1 MTDHLAVFDTTVNET
16 NRWLEAL
23 QEEICCGRHE
33 AYTVM
38 RAVLHALRDRLS
50 PGGAMRLGAQL
61 PLLLKGVFVE
71 GWRPDDTPIR
81 THTADDF
88 VERVAGELPP
98 GFEFDPGYATR
109 AAIKV
114 LWSHMHGGAIEKARG
129 EVPAD
134 IRELWPDQVIMA

>member
-16 NRWLEAL
+16 NRWLQAL
-23 QEEICCGRHE
+23 QEEICCDRRE
-33 AYTVM
+33 AYSVM

-50 PGGAMRLGAQL
+50 PEGAMRLAAQL

-71 GWRPDDTPIR
+71 GWRPGDTPVR
-81 THTADDF
+81 THTATAF
-88 VERVAGELPP
+88 VARVAGELPP
-98 GFEFDPGYATR
+98 DFVPDPAYATR

-134 IRELWPDQVIMA
+134 IRELWPDYVTMD